1 MASDSRAHLAGRSSC
16 KICEISLT
24 TSLSSRS
31 SAFTASVSI
40 VRQLGQALAQ
50 TNVIETPLKLTSCLC
65 NIELHVVQL
74 CANDLRMGKEGLYG
88 ESQE

>member
-1 MASDSRAHLAGRSSC
+1 MERIIAGVNGAAKRLDWLQGKLFREMA
-16 KICEISLT
+16 
-24 TSLSSRS
+24 
-31 SAFTASVSI
+31 
-40 VRQLGQALAQ
+40 QA
-50 TNVIETPLKLTSCLC
+50 NVIETSLKLTSCLC